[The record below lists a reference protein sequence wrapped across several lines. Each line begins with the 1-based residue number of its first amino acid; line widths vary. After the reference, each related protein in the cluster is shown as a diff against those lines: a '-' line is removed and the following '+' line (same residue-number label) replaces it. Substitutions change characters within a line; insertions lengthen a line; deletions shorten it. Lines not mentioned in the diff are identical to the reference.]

1 MNLHIPHNPPLIL
14 YSNDWKFT
22 SVGLCVAPYAHT
34 RIQDTIFLQE
44 TLASAKLQMVVYTIV
59 VVSNG
64 IESVQPSYTC
74 KIYWH
79 LKVFCLTLGIRVT
92 AFAFLATYLQKCFVE
107 LYDCTFCI
115 IPCAAYNFCRD
126 QDIDSIILY
135 HNNIWNGTS
144 VFQTNL

>member
-1 MNLHIPHNPPLIL
+1 MTENSLRLVCVWLLMRTPAYRIL
-14 YSNDWKFT
+14 SSCKKCWLQLSYKW
-22 SVGLCVAPYAHT
+22 LC
-34 RIQDTIFLQE
+34 E
-44 TLASAKLQMVVYTIV
+44 SYTIVV

-115 IPCAAYNFCRD
+115 IPCAAYNFRRD

-135 HNNIWNGTS
+135 HDNI
-144 VFQTNL
+144 